1 MKLYGLTGGIGMGK
15 SASGNMLQERGV
27 CVADTD
33 LIAREL
39 VEPGQPALGE
49 IQECFG
55 ADITGADGR
64 LRRDELGRRVF
75 ADTAARKRLENIL
88 HPRIRAVWRE
98 QVERWRVEGCAQAVV
113 IIPLLYETDA
123 AAHFDAVICVACSA
137 VSQRQRLLARGLGM
151 DQIEKR
157 ISAQWPVEKKMEL
170 ADHVVWTEAGLDVH
184 SEQIDRIIR

>member
-15 SASGNMLQERGV
+15 SASGNMLQKRGV

-55 ADITGADGR
+55 TDITGADGR

-75 ADTAARKRLENIL
+75 ADTTARKRLENIL
-88 HPRIRAVWRE
+88 HPRIRTVWRG
-98 QVERWRVEGCAQAVV
+98 QVERWRAEGRAQGVG
-113 IIPLLYETDA
+113 IISLLFVTA
-123 AAHFDAVICVACSA
+123 AAGHIDAVPCVAC
-137 VSQRQRLLARGLGM
+137 
-151 DQIEKR
+151 
-157 ISAQWPVEKKMEL
+157 
-170 ADHVVWTEAGLDVH
+170 
-184 SEQIDRIIR
+184 

>member
-1 MKLYGLTGGIGMGK
+1 VKLYGLTGGIGMGK
-15 SASGNMLQERGV
+15 STSANMLRERGV

-49 IQECFG
+49 IRDCFG
-55 ADITGADGR
+55 TDITGADGR

-98 QVERWRVEGCAQAVV
+98 QVERWRAEGRAQAVV

-137 VSQRQRLLARGLGM
+137 TSQRQRLLARGLGM

-170 ADHVVWTEAGLDVH
+170 ADRVVWTEAGLDVH
-184 SEQIDRIIR
+184 FEQLDRIIR